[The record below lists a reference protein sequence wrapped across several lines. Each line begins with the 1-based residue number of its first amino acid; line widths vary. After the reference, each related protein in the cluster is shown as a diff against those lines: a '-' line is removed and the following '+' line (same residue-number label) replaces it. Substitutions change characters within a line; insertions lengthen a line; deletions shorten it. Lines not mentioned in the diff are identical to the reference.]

1 MTDYIQYLEG
11 LTILSIVVL
20 FFVVV
25 KIKKGLKSEI
35 VDPEIEVVNDKIAQL
50 SADITFLKANDQ
62 RLSDKL
68 EEQFNEVKEKLST
81 NTESLAKMQGT
92 LDLIVKQLVKWLNK
106 IRW

>member
-1 MTDYIQYLEG
+1 MADYIQYLEG

-20 FFVVV
+20 FFVIM

-92 LDLIVKQLVKWLNK
+92 LDLIVKQLVK
-106 IRW
+106 

>member
-92 LDLIVKQLVKWLNK
+92 LDLIVKQLVK
-106 IRW
+106 